1 MNIDLLLEYYEQDKA
16 LTELK
21 REISSDPI
29 ISEFGKHRQAWKD
42 AQDTAI
48 KINRDSEDLIIKV
61 NALTSQYE
69 ALLKEVHET
78 EENLQHVEDVNE
90 ADFYIRKLE
99 KLGASLQALSQ
110 DIAILSSKVSDIQA
124 QYRSTLS
131 RGSIEQAKMK
141 EMDEDARK
149 AQAKFQPRLKE
160 QLAKL
165 EEIKKR
171 CTEEEL
177 NEIARFDILKKNKK
191 RPIVPANEKYCG
203 WCSQEL
209 PSSELANL
217 SEKSWIHCPNCS
229 VFIYIKK

>member
-21 REISSDPI
+21 KEISADPVI
-29 ISEFGKHRQAWKD
+29 AEFGKHRQAWKE

-48 KINRDSEDLIIKV
+48 RINRDSEDLVMQV
-61 NALTSQYE
+61 NSLTAQYE
-69 ALLKEVHET
+69 ALVKEINET

-99 KLGASLQALSQ
+99 KLSVNLQALAQ
-110 DIAILSSKVSDIQA
+110 DISALSSKVSDTQA

-131 RGSIEQAKMK
+131 RGSVEQAKMK
-141 EMDEDARK
+141 EQDEEARK
-149 AQAKFQPRLKE
+149 AQAKYSPRLKS
-160 QLAKL
+160 QMAKID
-165 EEIKKR
+165 EIKKR
-171 CTEEEL
+171 CGEEEL
-177 NEIARFDILKKNKK
+177 EELARFDILKKNKK
-191 RPIVPANEKYCG
+191 RPIVPANENYCG

-217 SEKSWIHCPNCS
+217 AEKSWIHCPNCS
-229 VFIYIKK
+229 VFVYLKK